1 MSGGERRL
9 SLHFVRR
16 LAEDS
21 NDNGKRPRAEDGSTS
36 SSAPNRNDAGTQTEP
51 EPEEPEEP
59 EETGE
64 PEELEL
70 YVHGF
75 SDGFEDVM
83 TSHHNPSHHHHH
95 AIMP

>member
-1 MSGGERRL
+1 M

-36 SSAPNRNDAGTQTEP
+36 SSATNRNDAGTQT
-51 EPEEPEEP
+51 EEP

-75 SDGFEDVM
+75 SDGFEEVM